1 MREITLPKGGKT
13 IQMAAHCSLEI
24 KGSRGNGTPFS
35 SAKRKK
41 KSVKTEDCIQ
51 QKCPTVMKEK
61 LRESEG

>member
-1 MREITLPKGGKT
+1 
-13 IQMAAHCSLEI
+13 MAAHCSLEI
-24 KGSRGNGTPFS
+24 KESRGNGTPFS